1 MREPKVSTILPT
13 SLRPTKGC
21 SRNKKV
27 RTKVSPFLL
36 SLISISFINIII
48 ALMILNNECNF
59 SFSPLSAFIQ
69 YEELLSLPSTKILR
83 ITRTCVSSKGFCIF
97 NLLKQF
103 YIIVYCSGI
112 RKSHQESVD
121 IHVIDIRYI
130 YSLIFS
136 FLVTPYYK
144 NKLKGLYKTAMQ
156 DAELEAEYDVLYL
169 IQEEIKLIT
178 IL

>member
-1 MREPKVSTILPT
+1 MREPKVSTILLT
-13 SLRPTKGC
+13 SLRPTNGC

-69 YEELLSLPSTKILR
+69 YLELLSLPSTKILR
-83 ITRTCVSSKGFCIF
+83 ITQTCVSSKGFCIF

-121 IHVIDIRYI
+121 IHVIDIQYI

-169 IQEEIKLIT
+169 IQGEIKLIT

>member
-1 MREPKVSTILPT
+1 MREPKVNTILPT
-13 SLRPTKGC
+13 SLRPTNGC

-121 IHVIDIRYI
+121 IHVFDIQYI

-169 IQEEIKLIT
+169 IQGEIKLIT